1 MTGAESAHEILKM
14 FNSIT
19 LPVGNTLL
27 HILFDCVYA
36 SEAKIQEMTIDYTQE
51 MGTLLPTLD
60 PITAWRLQIE
70 WIFPPR
76 L

>member
-19 LPVGNTLL
+19 LPVGDTLP

-51 MGTLLPTLD
+51 MGTLLPALD
-60 PITAWRLQIE
+60 PITAWRLQI
-70 WIFPPR
+70 
-76 L
+76 